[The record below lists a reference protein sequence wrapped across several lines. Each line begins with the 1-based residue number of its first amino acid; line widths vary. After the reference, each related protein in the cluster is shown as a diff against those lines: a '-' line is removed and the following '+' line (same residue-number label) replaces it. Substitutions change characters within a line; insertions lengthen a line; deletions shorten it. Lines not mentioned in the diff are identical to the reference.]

1 MVYRDFQDFLLVA
14 EFGDSP
20 VENQEYIDA
29 LLSVSVRRIVHDA
42 ADFLVWDGTG
52 AFMLHAKGIVPV
64 FDFPEEGAEKPVQ
77 EIQEYDRRHK
87 NGADVDFAD
96 STDFAGIVCGC
107 GRYYRRIIR
116 LLGEEKISF

>member
-64 FDFPEEGAEKPVQ
+64 FDFPEEGAENLYKKYRNMTAA
-77 EIQEYDRRHK
+77 IK
-87 NGADVDFAD
+87 
-96 STDFAGIVCGC
+96 T
-107 GRYYRRIIR
+107 GRMSISRIR
-116 LLGEEKISF
+116 LILPASFAAAAVIIEE